1 MRLHY
6 VEDIDKMQYGFM
18 PGRWT
23 VESVFGLR
31 KLNERFRVKNKY
43 VLFFDLEKIFDQVPR
58 EVICSALRWK
68 SAPFGE
74 L

>member
-1 MRLHY
+1 MA
-6 VEDIDKMQYGFM
+6 
-18 PGRWT
+18 GRWT

-31 KLNERFRVKNKY
+31 KLNEKFRVKNKKY
-43 VLFFDLEKIFDQVPR
+43 IIFFDLEKTFDEVPR